1 MKFPPEFSTK
11 VDLTKVNWD
20 TMKPWIA
27 KRITELLGGLEDEVL
42 IAYVIEQLEGKKVSR
57 GEACKGARCVLA
69 PAVIVLHS
77 TCTMGH
83 PRLPDCALARQKLQ
97 R

>member
-1 MKFPPEFSTK
+1 MKFPAEFGTK

-42 IAYVIEQLEGKKVSR
+42 IAYVYEQLDNKKV
-57 GEACKGARCVLA
+57 GQ
-69 PAVIVLHS
+69 P
-77 TCTMGH
+77 
-83 PRLPDCALARQKLQ
+83 ARQPDRQ
-97 R
+97 AVDHSD

>member
-1 MKFPPEFSTK
+1 MKFPSEFGTK

-42 IAYVIEQLEGKKVSR
+42 IAYVYEQLDNKKVGQAGRLWEGS
-57 GEACKGARCVLA
+57 CF
-69 PAVIVLHS
+69 
-77 TCTMGH
+77 TMQV
-83 PRLPDCALARQKLQ
+83 PVQA
-97 R
+97 

>member
-1 MKFPPEFSTK
+1 MKFPSEFGTK

-42 IAYVIEQLEGKKVSR
+42 IAYVYEQLDNKKVGQPGTRAGNCSLR
-57 GEACKGARCVLA
+57 
-69 PAVIVLHS
+69 
-77 TCTMGH
+77 
-83 PRLPDCALARQKLQ
+83 LAREGCWLTMQLPAQ
-97 R
+97 REIATCCWNGEE